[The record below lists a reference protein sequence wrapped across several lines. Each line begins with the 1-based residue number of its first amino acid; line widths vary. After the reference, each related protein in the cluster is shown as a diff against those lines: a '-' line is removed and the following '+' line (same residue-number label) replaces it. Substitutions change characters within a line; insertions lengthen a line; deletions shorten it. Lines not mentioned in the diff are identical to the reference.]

1 MADTTEIRMPGG
13 PIASR
18 PLHFVWMA
26 DCSGS
31 MSIDGKIQTLN
42 IAVREALPAM
52 VTAAQ
57 ENPEVQVL
65 THVLAFSSGARWL
78 TPQPIPVER
87 FSWVDLAAEGVTD
100 LGKAL
105 AMVADEFSIAKMPA
119 RAVPPVV
126 VLLSDGQPTDDWQ
139 AGLARLMSEPWG
151 QKAVR
156 VAIAIGRDADKDILR
171 EFIGHTEIP
180 VLEAFNP
187 DALTHYIRWVS
198 TAVVSTV
205 SAPASQP
212 KTVLKGEAQTA
223 NVHVPPPAEQDF
235 GPQVW

>member
-1 MADTTEIRMPGG
+1 MPGG

-18 PLHFVWMA
+18 PLHFIWMA

-31 MSIDGKIQTLN
+31 MSADGKIQTLN

-52 VTAAQ
+52 QHAAQ

-65 THVLAFSSGARWL
+65 THVIAFSSGAHWL
-78 TPQPIPVER
+78 TPKPIPVED
-87 FSWVDLAAEGVTD
+87 FTWVDLSADGVTD

-105 AMVADEFSIAKMPA
+105 SMVAAELEVHRMPS

-126 VLLSDGQPTDDWQ
+126 VLLSDGQPTDEWE

-156 VAIAIGRDADKDILR
+156 IAISIGRDADQDVLR
-171 EFIGHTEIP
+171 AFVGHSEIP
-180 VLEAFNP
+180 VLEAHNP

-205 SAPASQP
+205 SSPASQ
-212 KTVLKGEAQTA
+212 EATRLVDSA
-223 NVHVPPPAEQDF
+223 TRPNVHIPAPVEQDF
-235 GPQVW
+235 GPSVW